1 MCSINGKDARVGFQE
16 RNVQEGRTVGVF
28 LKSCSIGSGIVL
40 TQRRK
45 GAEERREVLKAY
57 ENGFQ

>member
-1 MCSINGKDARVGFQE
+1 MCSMNGKDARVGFQE
-16 RNVQEGRTVGVF
+16 RNVQEGMSVGVF
-28 LKSCSIGSGIVL
+28 LKGSSIGSGIVL

>member
-1 MCSINGKDARVGFQE
+1 MILLRPNYPDSNKLGVGFWTD
-16 RNVQEGRTVGVF
+16 GG
-28 LKSCSIGSGIVL
+28 VL

-45 GAEERREVLKAY
+45 GVEERREVLKAY

>member
-1 MCSINGKDARVGFQE
+1 MNGKDAEVDFQE
-16 RNVQEGRTVGVF
+16 RNVLEEMTVGVF

-45 GAEERREVLKAY
+45 GAEKRREV
-57 ENGFQ
+57 